1 MKLPLALPRT
11 GSTAVAPRRGAWVET
26 PDRLSICVAGTVAP
40 RRGAWVETPMVWD
53 KKLGT

>member
-1 MKLPLALPRT
+1 MKHLIHALRYT
-11 GSTAVAPRRGAWVET
+11 CVLVAPRRGAWVET